1 MKTAQVFGI
10 LHISCYLRPYNLF
23 QHVIINTTFEICNQL
38 NFCPLPPRKKKKSV
52 CLLNLVEVFET
63 VLKSVNSSELKSII
77 SFYRAKI
84 EILD

>member
-1 MKTAQVFGI
+1 M
-10 LHISCYLRPYNLF
+10 S
-23 QHVIINTTFEICNQL
+23 
-38 NFCPLPPRKKKKSV
+38 PPTPEKKKNQFVS
-52 CLLNLVEVFET
+52 LLNLVEVFET